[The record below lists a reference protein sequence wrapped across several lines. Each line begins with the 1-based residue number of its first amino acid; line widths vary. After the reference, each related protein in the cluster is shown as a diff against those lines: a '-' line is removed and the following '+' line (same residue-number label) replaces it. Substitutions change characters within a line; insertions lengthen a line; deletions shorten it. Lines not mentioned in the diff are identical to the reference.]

1 MPTFDDSEQ
10 EIRLAELREREEED
24 LAQILSKKYGVSY
37 IDLTMVSVNNNALGL
52 IKEEEARRLE
62 VAAFNKVGKVLSL
75 AVRAPQKPEIK
86 QLINRFTER
95 GMKVEIYMVSTKSL
109 MRAWDRYKEISS
121 ATRSEAG
128 VLDISGTE
136 IEIAIGKIH
145 SIPDIQTSLNTVLKE
160 KGTHKVSKLIE
171 TIVAGAMS
179 LRASD
184 IHVEPEELDVRIRYR
199 IDGVLTEITLLDRAT
214 YELLLSRVKLLSG
227 LKLNVKNTAQ
237 DGRFSIT
244 IGENNVETRSSVL
257 PGAYG
262 ESIVLRLLDPRTI
275 AVPLHELGIEPKL
288 LALLQHE
295 IKKPNGMLLNTGPTG
310 SGKTTTLY
318 AFLRKIHTP
327 EIKIV
332 TIEDPVEYH
341 LPGIVQTQVDKKNY
355 TFASGLRSTLRQ
367 DPDVIMVGEIR
378 DEEVASTA
386 INAALT
392 GHLVFSTLHTN
403 TAAGTFP
410 RLIDLGV
417 DPQVI
422 GSAISAVMAQ
432 RLVRKLHPEKKKEV
446 SLAGEDLKA
455 VNKILDSIV
464 DKSLIP
470 ENRTVVWEPLD
481 ESDSGTHSYLGR
493 IGIFEAIIVDAEIER
508 LIKTN
513 PSEREIQKAALAQG
527 NLTLKQ
533 DGIIKVLRG
542 ITSLSELRRVID
554 LEADDA
560 MVEGVQNPV
569 DEPLN
574 NTFSRS

>member
-1 MPTFDDSEQ
+1 
-10 EIRLAELREREEED
+10 
-24 LAQILSKKYGVSY
+24 
-37 IDLTMVSVNNNALGL
+37 
-52 IKEEEARRLE
+52 
-62 VAAFNKVGKVLSL
+62 
-75 AVRAPQKPEIK
+75 
-86 QLINRFTER
+86 
-95 GMKVEIYMVSTKSL
+95 
-109 MRAWDRYKEISS
+109 
-121 ATRSEAG
+121 
-128 VLDISGTE
+128 
-136 IEIAIGKIH
+136 
-145 SIPDIQTSLNTVLKE
+145 
-160 KGTHKVSKLIE
+160 
-171 TIVAGAMS
+171 
-179 LRASD
+179 
-184 IHVEPEELDVRIRYR
+184 
-199 IDGVLTEITLLDRAT
+199 
-214 YELLLSRVKLLSG
+214 
-227 LKLNVKNTAQ
+227 
-237 DGRFSIT
+237 
-244 IGENNVETRSSVL
+244 
-257 PGAYG
+257 
-262 ESIVLRLLDPRTI
+262 
-275 AVPLHELGIEPKL
+275 
-288 LALLQHE
+288 
-295 IKKPNGMLLNTGPTG
+295 MLLNTGPTG

-493 IGIFEAIIVDAEIER
+493 IGIFEAIIVDENIER